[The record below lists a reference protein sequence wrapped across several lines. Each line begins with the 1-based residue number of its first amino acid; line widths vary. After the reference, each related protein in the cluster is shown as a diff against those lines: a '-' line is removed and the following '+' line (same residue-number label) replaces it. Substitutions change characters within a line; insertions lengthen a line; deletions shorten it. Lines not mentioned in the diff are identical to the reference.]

1 MKANWQNRMEQ
12 ERELSRQKAAQG
24 MELPRAVQGQEQPGA
39 AQQAPGKWHFLMET
53 PDGEVMSVRQE
64 DMSEYLKRYGTPV
77 EQKKTESS
85 PSSGEKR

>member
-12 ERELSRQKAAQG
+12 ERELFRQKAAQG
-24 MELPRAVQGQEQPGA
+24 MELPRAVQGQEQPA
-39 AQQAPGKWHFLMET
+39 EQQAPGRWHFLMEA

>member
-1 MKANWQNRMEQ
+1 MEANWRKRMEQ
-12 ERELSRQKAAQG
+12 GR
-24 MELPRAVQGQEQPGA
+24 ELPRE
-39 AQQAPGKWHFLMET
+39 AQQTADKWHFLMET

-85 PSSGEKR
+85 PSSGERR

>member
-12 ERELSRQKAAQG
+12 ERELSQRKAAQG
-24 MELPRAVQGQEQPGA
+24 MELPRAEA
-39 AQQAPGKWHFLMET
+39 TQQAAGEWHFLVET